1 MKIMTDFEVANQAIA
16 RFKPYIKTLVVA
28 SDKYIPFPSLPAKND
43 LHDEVCWQTYSSLR
57 QEQDDTLYSGELFG
71 RLCHCLIA
79 LTKLRTIII
88 TDGWRKRDG
97 CWCQQAGYDAC
108 KRGIDLLPH
117 HDLNRT
123 SSSSDLPKSL
133 WSREAFADLGGIE
146 SNLWPEVLR
155 ALDFTKN
162 STVAEICVR
171 FSYKYSIVQG
181 PPLISNPFR
190 LEPAEALTATGVM
203 SNLASLEL
211 SLGYGFAPWYDR
223 LVNWVLVGNH
233 LTPVARVVSAAVNL
247 RHLKLI
253 QPNEI
258 DNDHLMD
265 EAYDPIAD
273 FTVILNACRVPQLK
287 SLHLERLWF
296 NESNLVSFLRC
307 SNKLENL
314 CIEEGTL
321 AFGSW
326 MSLLQNIK
334 EMLHLS
340 SFYLGT
346 IYDVTNVGTKTRD
359 SSTRYDYDGPL
370 QAYFFGEGPNPFSI
384 EALQAAGITEYSGAG

>member
-1 MKIMTDFEVANQAIA
+1 MTDFEVANQAIA

-28 SDKYIPFPSLPAKND
+28 SDKYIPFPSLPAKKY

-57 QEQDDTLYSGELFG
+57 REQNDILCRGELFG

-97 CWCQQAGYDAC
+97 CWCQQAGYDGC

-123 SSSSDLPKSL
+123 SSSSDLPKYL
-133 WSREAFADLGGIE
+133 WSQEAFAALGGIE
-146 SNLWPEVLR
+146 PNIWPEVLR
-155 ALDFTKN
+155 AMDFTKN

-181 PPLISNPFR
+181 PPLISNAFR
-190 LEPAEALTATGVM
+190 LDPGEALTATGVM

-211 SLGYGFAPWYDR
+211 SLGYGFAPWYYR
-223 LVNWVLVGNH
+223 LGIWVLVDKH

-258 DNDHLMD
+258 DNHHLMD
-265 EAYDPIAD
+265 EANDPIANC
-273 FTVILNACRVPQLK
+273 TAILDYCRVPQLK
-287 SLHLERLWF
+287 SLHLEGLWF
-296 NESNLVSFLRC
+296 NESNLVSFLRY

-321 AFGSW
+321 ASGSW
-326 MSLLQNIK
+326 VSLLQKIK
-334 EMLHLS
+334 ERLRLS

-346 IYDVTNVGTKTRD
+346 IYDVTNVGTKTRN
-359 SSTRYDYDGPL
+359 SSTCYDYDGPL

-384 EALQAAGITEYSGAG
+384 EALQVAGTTEYSGAG